1 MTRSSHPIRRIES
14 EDNRLFKQIEKTL
27 TGRGIRKYD
36 AALISGSKMV
46 ADVLR
51 ARPELCEAWIGTSK
65 LPPPPSALPKRAAWY
80 ELSSR
85 LFQKLDISGTG
96 APLLLIKTPS
106 IPSWRPEEGFVR
118 GCSVL
123 VPFQDP
129 ENVGAVIRSAVAF
142 GATRVI
148 LLAESA
154 HPYHPKALRASG
166 GAVFAAAL
174 FRGPSVNDLSATLPI
189 VALSQEGK
197 NIMDFEFPQGF
208 GLLPG
213 VEGPG
218 LPDRFRAHAL
228 AIPMAGNVESL
239 NAATAAAIALYLWS
253 RSRTTR

>member
-1 MTRSSHPIRRIES
+1 MTTRHSVRRIES
-14 EDNRLFKQIEKTL
+14 EDNRFFKQLEETL

-36 AALISGSKMV
+36 AALVSGSKIV

-51 ARPELCEAWIGTSK
+51 TSPELCEAWIGTSK
-65 LPPPPSALPKRAAWY
+65 LPPPPPALPKRAAWY
-80 ELSSR
+80 ELSAR

-96 APLLLIKTPS
+96 APLLLIKTPP
-106 IPSWRPEEGFVR
+106 IPSWQPEEGFVR

-142 GATRVI
+142 GAARVI

-174 FRGPSVNDLSATLPI
+174 VRGPSVNDLPATLPV
-189 VALSQEGK
+189 VALSPEGRD
-197 NIMDFEFPQGF
+197 IAGVAFPESF

-213 VEGPG
+213 LEGPG
-218 LPDRFRAHAL
+218 LPPQFRGRSVS
-228 AIPMAGNVESL
+228 IPTTDNVESL
-239 NAATAAAIALYLWS
+239 NAATAAAIALFLWS
-253 RSRTTR
+253 RSDSRR

>member
-1 MTRSSHPIRRIES
+1 MTTHHSVRRIES
-14 EDNRLFKQIEKTL
+14 EDNRFFKQLEKML

-46 ADVLR
+46 MDAMR
-51 ARPELCEAWIGTSK
+51 TSPELCEAWIGAPK
-65 LPPPPSALPKRAAWY
+65 LPAPPPALPKRAAWY
-80 ELSSR
+80 ELSTR
-85 LFQKLDISGTG
+85 LFQRLDISGTG
-96 APLLLIKTPS
+96 APLLLIKAPP

-142 GATRVI
+142 GAARVI

-166 GAVFAAAL
+166 GTVFAATL
-174 FRGPSVNDLSATLPI
+174 VRGPSVNDLPATLPV
-189 VALSQEGK
+189 VALSPEGRD
-197 NIMDFEFPQGF
+197 IAGFEFPERF

-218 LPDRFRAHAL
+218 LPARFRERSVS
-228 AIPMAGNVESL
+228 IPMTGSVESL
-239 NAATAAAIALYLWS
+239 NAATAAAIALFLWS
-253 RSRTTR
+253 RSNAKR